1 MAQQVNILLSCI
13 QSKKNS
19 NPSKHDMP
27 IRCVHQRMK
36 IPFWRVPL
44 FSLLHTSAIALL
56 TLSGCATST
65 ATMHHEALDYRGRS
79 VTQVDGS
86 VQVSASALSARES
99 HAVYGAPL
107 ARKGIQPVWIQVE
120 NSDDQAYWLMYPGID
135 PDFFPASEAAESF
148 RQTGEDGSSS
158 LEQRFHK
165 LAFKNPVLPGATASG
180 FVLTN
185 LDEGVKMV
193 QVDLVANNQHK
204 SFSFLTLVPGF
215 RADYKSRESFTRQIY
230 NPADIVDYADD
241 DTFREA
247 LEALPCCVTNK
258 KGNREGDPL
267 NLVVVGGLDDAFPAF
282 VRRGWRPTEKT
293 WLGSVTKMMKSG
305 LTGDRYPYAP
315 ISNLY
320 LFGRPQDLAL
330 QKVRDNVHQ
339 RNHLRV
345 WRSPMRFRGK
355 PVWVGQISRDIGTRL
370 TIHSPFLMTHKI
382 DPDVDEARIALV
394 EDMAYSYNLASV
406 GFVKGIGATLMSDP
420 RRNLTNDP
428 YYTDGARAVLIF
440 DSHPRALSDIK
451 FLQWEWRKG
460 GFIEQTLQ
468 EQP

>member
-1 MAQQVNILLSCI
+1 
-13 QSKKNS
+13 
-19 NPSKHDMP
+19 MP
-27 IRCVHQRMK
+27 TRCVHKRMK
-36 IPFWRVPL
+36 SPFRRAP
-44 FSLLHTSAIALL
+44 LL
-56 TLSGCATST
+56 TLLCTSAVALFTFSGCATST
-65 ATMHHEALDYRGRS
+65 ATMPDEALDYRSRS
-79 VTQVDGS
+79 VTRVDGS
-86 VQVSASALSARES
+86 VRVSASTLSARES
-99 HAVYGAPL
+99 RAVYGAPL
-107 ARKGIQPVWIQVE
+107 ARKGIQPVWIEVE
-120 NSDDQAYWLMYPGID
+120 NSDTQAYWLMYPGID

-148 RQTGEDGSSS
+148 RQSKGDGSSS
-158 LEQRFHK
+158 LEQRFHQ
-165 LAFKNPVLPGATASG
+165 LAFKNPVLPGAKVSG

-185 LDEGVKMV
+185 LDEGVKIV

-204 SFSFLTLVPGF
+204 SYSLLTPVPGF
-215 RADYKSRESFTRQIY
+215 RADYKSPESYTRQSY
-230 NPADIVDYADD
+230 KPAEIVDYADD
-241 DTFREA
+241 GAFREA
-247 LEALPCCVTNK
+247 LETLPCCVTNK

-282 VRRGWRPTEKT
+282 VRRGWRPTEMT
-293 WLGSVTKMMKSG
+293 WLGSVIKMMKSG
-305 LTGDRYPYAP
+305 LAGDRYPYAP

-330 QKVRDNVHQ
+330 QKARDNVHQ

-370 TIHSPFLMTHKI
+370 TIHSPFLTTHKI

-406 GFVKGIGATLMSDP
+406 GFVKGVGTTPKSDP

-440 DSHPRALSDIK
+440 DYHPRALSDIK
-451 FLQWEWRKG
+451 FLRWEWRKG
-460 GFIEQTLQ
+460 GLIEQTLQ